1 MHDCHQS
8 SGLVA
13 ELCAMPVYPEDRLGH
28 LAAGVTAQTRFY
40 WRHRQHSL
48 ILSEFWIKG
57 DHPAVAA
64 WCRGGVAPW
73 QCGAVAVWCCA
84 RLLRA

>member
-13 ELCAMPVYPEDRLGH
+13 ELCSMPVYPEDRLGH

-64 WCRGGVAPW
+64 W